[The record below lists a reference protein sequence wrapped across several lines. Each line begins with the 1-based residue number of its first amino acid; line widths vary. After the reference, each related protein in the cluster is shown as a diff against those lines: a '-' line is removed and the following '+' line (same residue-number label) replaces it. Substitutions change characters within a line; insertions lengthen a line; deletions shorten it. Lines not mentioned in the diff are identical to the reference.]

1 MTRNDIHPIELS
13 NDDLDRISGAYLK
26 YKLQDAIISSVHAS
40 ASGPAA
46 AATSPIRHP

>member
-1 MTRNDIHPIELS
+1 MTNNDLHPTELS

-40 ASGPAA
+40 ASPPAA
-46 AATSPIRHP
+46 AVPTPIKRP